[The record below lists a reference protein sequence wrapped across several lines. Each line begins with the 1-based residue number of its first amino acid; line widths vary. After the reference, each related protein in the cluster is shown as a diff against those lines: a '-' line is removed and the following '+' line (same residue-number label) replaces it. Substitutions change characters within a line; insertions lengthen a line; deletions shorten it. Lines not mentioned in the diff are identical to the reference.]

1 MEPPA
6 ILSLVGGV
14 CGVGALLFAL
24 FLVLATLSNAIS
36 NARRRRWQDQRD
48 RLPDGWPRPVAEDA
62 EPISLDSLRGQL
74 AMKTDERAVFTR
86 EGGFVLK
93 PKRKKKHGRKR
104 Q

>member
-1 MEPPA
+1 MQQA
-6 ILSLVGGV
+6 VGLLSLT
-14 CGVGALLFAL
+14 CGLAALLFAL
-24 FLVLATLSNAIS
+24 FLVLATVSNAIG
-36 NARRRRWQDQRD
+36 NARRRRWQEQRD

-93 PKRKKKHGRKR
+93 PKRKKKHGRKSKHR
-104 Q
+104 

>member
-1 MEPPA
+1 MQQA
-6 ILSLVGGV
+6 VGLISLT
-14 CGVGALLFAL
+14 CGLAALLFAL
-24 FLVLATLSNAIS
+24 FLVLATLSNAIG
-36 NARRRRWQDQRD
+36 NARRRRWQEQRD
-48 RLPDGWPRPVAEDA
+48 RLPNAWQPTPEAV
-62 EPISLDSLRGQL
+62 EPISLDCLRGQL